1 MLPRPDDGFDAGTGV
16 AVAGPD
22 DGFDAGTG
30 VAVAGEEV
38 AAAPFSFFEEH
49 AGVLPDDGF
58 DAGTGVTVA
67 GAAAAA
73 PFSCSSCSWRKTAML

>member
-1 MLPRPDDGFDAGTGV
+1 VLPRPDDGFDAGTGV

-22 DGFDAGTG
+22 DGFDAGTE
-30 VAVAGEEV
+30 VAVAGEV

-49 AGVLPDDGF
+49 AGVLPGPGDGF
-58 DAGTGVTVA
+58 DAGTGVAVA

-73 PFSCSSCSWRKTAML
+73 PFSCSSWRKTAML